1 MVQGLKRVAD
11 RDDLVYQVWNL
22 LSYGRRSSKCSVLRM
37 SYQFSNLPE
46 PGCKNAG
53 QAEPDSLIQGKSRRD
68 QILGSFGWRVYVL
81 CTEFR
86 VQVVIGLTANSPSL
100 AALGK
105 WPEYTPQ
112 YAPLQ
117 TINVPLGDHRRNL
130 RNTVTSR
137 DPVGF
142 TACDPPRTASKRP
155 TARLYQMTLFLAL
168 SSSLSLFLHLVYS
181 WSLLLSI
188 PSRVPDGGIR
198 PFIQCCVLSLF
209 SHFLSTERIY
219 TPRSEVASH
228 TTTST

>member
-1 MVQGLKRVAD
+1 
-11 RDDLVYQVWNL
+11 
-22 LSYGRRSSKCSVLRM
+22 M

-155 TARLYQMTLFLAL
+155 TARLYHHLQWMDD
-168 SSSLSLFLHLVYS
+168 SLSLVFFLS
-181 WSLLLSI
+181 FSFSILSI
-188 PSRVPDGGIR
+188 FG
-198 PFIQCCVLSLF
+198 VLYCLYPPGARWRHSSFHSVLCFESLC
-209 SHFLSTERIY
+209 SFLVHRKNIY
-219 TPRSEVASH
+219 PAV
-228 TTTST
+228 

>member
-1 MVQGLKRVAD
+1 MILCSRFGTFFFFFFAQ
-11 RDDLVYQVWNL
+11 
-22 LSYGRRSSKCSVLRM
+22 GRRSSKCSVLRM

-81 CTEFR
+81 CSEFR

-168 SSSLSLFLHLVYS
+168 SSSLSLFLS
-181 WSLLLSI
+181 ILSI
-188 PSRVPDGGIR
+188 LGVITVDTPPGARWRHSSFHSVLCFESLC
-198 PFIQCCVLSLF
+198 PFLV
-209 SHFLSTERIY
+209 HRKNIY
-219 TPRSEVASH
+219 PAV
-228 TTTST
+228 